1 MWEDPIV
8 AEVHRARQAIFA
20 QFDND
25 MGAYLSYIRE
35 QEEEERKSGRE
46 FITKPLR
53 NRKRVDLLSPAEKV

>member
-25 MGAYLSYIRE
+25 IGAYLRYIRE
-35 QEEEERKSGRE
+35 QEEEERKRGRE
-46 FITKPLR
+46 IISTPLR
-53 NRKRVDLLSPAEKV
+53 NRQPIKPVSA

>member
-25 MGAYLSYIRE
+25 MGAYLRYIRE
-35 QEEEERKSGRE
+35 QEEEARQRGRE
-46 FITKPLR
+46 VITVPLR
-53 NRKRVDLLSPAEKV
+53 SRRQVKPDAA